1 MSSILRRRKK
11 LALLLLFLI
20 AVTAAFTKFWPL
32 SVLLVLAILL
42 LVADHIVERK
52 ANKSQLLCANRQV
65 KTTDCL
71 VIGDMCHSDITECNG
86 IAFENA
92 LFITAP
98 SRSLEA
104 SYVILAHTFTILNG
118 ATSTCIITHKKSRCK
133 RPFTLFDTP
142 YLHFL
147 TIRKLGLERLAAKAH
162 HPLLHEPTK
171 SLRILLGCKPKGYVQ
186 TDCPDRRIVQF
197 CQERG
202 IKLVYLERT

>member
-1 MSSILRRRKK
+1 MSGILKKKKK

-32 SVLLVLAILL
+32 SVWLVLAILL

-71 VIGDMCHSDITECNG
+71 VIGDMCHSDILESNG
-86 IAFENA
+86 IAFENV
-92 LFITAP
+92 LFITVP
-98 SRSLEA
+98 GRSLEA
-104 SYVILAHTFTILNG
+104 SYVILAHTFSILNG
-118 ATSTCIITHKKSRCK
+118 ALPTCIITHRKGKCK
-133 RPFTLFDTP
+133 CPFTLFDTP

-147 TIRKLGLERLAAKAH
+147 TIQELGLEKLAANAH
-162 HPLLHEPTK
+162 HPLLHEPAN

-186 TDCPDRRIVQF
+186 TDCPDCRIVQL

-202 IKLVYLERT
+202 INLVYLERA